1 MTPQNPLTQS
11 EIDYILKAKEQH
23 VPNKKIAETLGRSI
37 RVVQKYAAKYRKRE
51 TTVKDAL
58 KELPGVSYA
67 VPFREGERQ
76 NTTARL
82 REERNLLRESLL
94 TAETRNIATIAKE
107 YRAVC
112 MQIEELEGAKV
123 DDKQDRTDDPLERSL
138 KLVVGS

>member
-58 KELPGVSYA
+58 
-67 VPFREGERQ
+67 PFREGERQ
-76 NTTARL
+76 NTAARL

-123 DDKQDRTDDPLERSL
+123 DDKQDHADDPLERSL
-138 KLVVGS
+138 KLIVGS

>member
-76 NTTARL
+76 NTAARL

-107 YRAVC
+107 YHCWILGIASTSPT
-112 MQIEELEGAKV
+112 KNHWH
-123 DDKQDRTDDPLERSL
+123 RS
-138 KLVVGS
+138 